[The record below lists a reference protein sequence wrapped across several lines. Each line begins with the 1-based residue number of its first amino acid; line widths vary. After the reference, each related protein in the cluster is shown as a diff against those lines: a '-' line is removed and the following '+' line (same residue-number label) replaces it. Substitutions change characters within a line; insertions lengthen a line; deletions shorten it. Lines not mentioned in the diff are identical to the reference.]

1 MIEASRDP
9 YNNKVCVCTTRW
21 CCDKTFSI
29 LVPSRKFLHKVSL
42 SECIND
48 ETINGI
54 PIKLRC
60 LSRIRF
66 SHRKQ
71 RRLKLDL
78 SLDLSKST
86 DQTQHEVSKVHV
98 EEEL

>member
-1 MIEASRDP
+1 M
-9 YNNKVCVCTTRW
+9 
-21 CCDKTFSI
+21 
-29 LVPSRKFLHKVSL
+29 SL

-66 SHRKQ
+66 SHRTQ

-86 DQTQHEVSKVHV
+86 DQTQDEVSKVTIGMIPREFNECITSTLSVLRFFQTQRNWRIENYDEKKMV
-98 EEEL
+98 EMN